1 VEIEETDMLIEA
13 MKLGD
18 KNAFDCFIQKY
29 HNELYY
35 TALGIVRSEWDARD
49 ICQETFIKVFS
60 SLNKLK
66 DTSKIRQWM
75 NRILINKCND
85 YFRYN
90 KRVAVSNYIEVKSF
104 SGVENVEKIDLL
116 KAILS
121 LKEETRVVLTL
132 RYFQGFPL
140 KEIAD
145 ILDIPI
151 GTVKSRIYNGLKEL
165 RKLMKIDKK
174 GRETL

>member
-1 VEIEETDMLIEA
+1 MEIEETDMLIEA
-13 MKLGD
+13 MKSGD
-18 KNAFDCFIQKY
+18 KNAFNCFIQRY
-29 HNELYY
+29 YNELYY

-66 DTSKIRQWM
+66 DTSKVKQWM

-85 YFRYN
+85 YFRKN
-90 KRVAVSNYIEVKSF
+90 KRVAASNYIEVKSF

-116 KAILS
+116 KAMLT

-132 RYFQGFPL
+132 RYFQELPL

-145 ILDIPI
+145 ILDIPV
-151 GTVKSRIYNGLKEL
+151 GTVKSRIFNGLKLL
-165 RKLMKIDKK
+165 RKLMKTDLK